1 MIRSSMDRRAIYTRH
16 THHPFGLRPVC
27 SALRSVFKD
36 GLLTCNVENLINAM
50 RELGIETSY
59 DQASGFALGGY
70 FCPHNQ
76 DPADQTRSSA
86 KEAYYDTA
94 KNRSNLEIIT
104 GLRVTRILTS
114 NKSGSLAATGVEVS
128 SLLENPARSFTHQS
142 LLSLHL
148 PIMPHAKPFLRRR
161 RSSSPPV
168 PYTARSFFRCL
179 ASAIQKSTPK
189 SALPRLETCLLLAKI
204 STTTF

>member
-1 MIRSSMDRRAIYTRH
+1 LAYDQYV
-16 THHPFGLRPVC
+16 LRGD
-27 SALRSVFKD
+27 FED
-36 GLLTCNVENLINAM
+36 DLLTCNLENLINAT

-94 KNRSNLEIIT
+94 ENRSNLEIIT
-104 GLRVTRILTS
+104 GLRITRILTS

-128 SLLENPARSFTHQS
+128 SLLESPALIFTHQN

-148 PIMPHAKPFLRRR
+148 PTMPHAKPLPRRR
-161 RSSSPPV
+161 RSSSPLV
-168 PYTARSFFRCL
+168 LYTARSFFRFP
-179 ASAIQKSTPK
+179 ASVIQKSTPK
-189 SALPRLETCLLLAKI
+189 SALPR
-204 STTTF
+204 S